1 MATNNIEEKKNMKQ
15 IQVSDVYF
23 LGFGIYSNNPR
34 GGRSLRTESADT
46 GGVRESGKVLR
57 KQ

>member
-1 MATNNIEEKKNMKQ
+1 MATNNIEEKKNMKH

-23 LGFGIYSNNPR
+23 LGFGTYSDHPR
-34 GGRSLRTESADT
+34 VRRGLRTESADT
-46 GGVRESGKVLR
+46 GAVRESGKVLR